1 MGYTKVEGDSLDLS
15 KRKYQND
22 TYDKMNGIL
31 FENNS
36 EYNRYAAI
44 IYPTG
49 GGKTFMSYGL
59 IQYMVQNILGKN
71 QDLHEN
77 KDKLRVLFVS
87 PTNAINGQ
95 FKKKI
100 KGQLEESVK
109 NTELDTFCYATDKD
123 RDFSG
128 YDLIIFDE
136 GHRGGAENWEE
147 LIKKIIEANPNAKIL
162 AMTATPER
170 SDKNN
175 PIDNIAE
182 FVYGKENILSREQ
195 YMANEIYLEDALRDG
210 LVVAPKNYDW
220 DISLIGKPE
229 FSSYL
234 NELTASFKNID
245 SEKELTDEEK
255 EQKKS
260 EAIKPIMEAIEV
272 DNEYGKNAAAKL
284 KKLVKLN
291 QIIENN
297 KIDITGPVMRE

>member
-1 MGYTKVEGDSLDLS
+1 MGYTKVEGDSWDLS
-15 KRKYQND
+15 TRKYQND